1 MRFSQQRISLLVF
14 FLVSFTLNLKADNDC
29 LRCHASQTHTIYN
42 DWTERNEKRLMNPYF
57 ILDSLRIKTGVHHSF
72 ACTDCHSSDYETY
85 PHQGELKLEPL
96 STCIDCHG
104 GDENFADYKF
114 EVIQEEFN
122 KSIHAKAL
130 GEQFTCSKCHSQH
143 YYQAK
148 ARTSE
153 NVKDIVKFS
162 NEMCMSCHD
171 NTPRYQLMSDSVN
184 PKLVDTHNWLPNQK
198 LHFEN
203 VRCIECHTQVKDSLM
218 ISHNILPK
226 EKALKLCVECHTAN
240 SHLNAS
246 LYKYKN
252 IQARTKKGKLGI
264 IISNK
269 SYVIGAYQSDILNL
283 LSILIFMA
291 VIAGVIVHSFFR
303 IIKK

>member
-29 LRCHASQTHTIYN
+29 LRCHANQTHTIYN

-57 ILDSLRIKTGVHHSF
+57 ILDSLRMKAGVHGSF

-85 PHQGELKLEPL
+85 PHKGELKLEPL
-96 STCIDCHG
+96 STCVDCHG

-114 EVIQEEFN
+114 ELIEEEFK
-122 KSIHAKAL
+122 KSTHAKAL

-162 NEMCMSCHD
+162 NDMCMSCHD

-184 PKLVDTHNWLPNQK
+184 PKLVETHNWLPNQK
-198 LHFEN
+198 LHFES
-203 VRCIECHTQVKDSLM
+203 VRCIECHTHVKDSLM

-226 EKALKLCVECHTAN
+226 EEALKLCVNCHTAN

-252 IQARTKKGKLGI
+252 IQARATKGKLGVI
-264 IISNK
+264 LSNK
-269 SYVIGAYQSDILNL
+269 SYVIGAYQNEILNL

-291 VIAGVIVHSFFR
+291 VIAGVIIHSFFR